1 MGCDDAECRVEWD
14 AYDLRTTSGIKIE
27 VKASGYVQSWTQRQA
42 SVPSF
47 SIGPKRGWD
56 AATNAY
62 ATDLGR
68 AADVYVFALHA
79 HLDRTSL
86 DPLDVAQW
94 QFLVLR
100 TTVLNERCAM
110 QKRIGLRALRS
121 LGPREASFEGL
132 KVAIEAEV
140 GLGAAGELRSLGA

>member
-1 MGCDDAECRVEWD
+1 MCSPCM
-14 AYDLRTTSGIKIE
+14 
-27 VKASGYVQSWTQRQA
+27 
-42 SVPSF
+42 
-47 SIGPKRGWD
+47 SIWI
-56 AATNAY
+56 A
-62 ATDLGR
+62 
-68 AADVYVFALHA
+68 
-79 HLDRTSL
+79 SL
-86 DPLDVAQW
+86 DP

>member
-1 MGCDDAECRVEWD
+1 VLLEGCYKEIGTVKLTTRRGIPR
-14 AYDLRTTSGIKIE
+14 LRQIT
-27 VKASGYVQSWTQRQA
+27 R
-42 SVPSF
+42 F
-47 SIGPKRGWD
+47 
-56 AATNAY
+56 
-62 ATDLGR
+62 
-68 AADVYVFALHA
+68 
-79 HLDRTSL
+79 RTSL